1 MSVIPNHTVIPGVSY
16 VMWVRDSKDYNA
28 NDRVYGVVYKGNSK
42 FGHQDF
48 GIVCQRS
55 GKHFWTKKVN
65 EDIPDSSWSLCLD
78 AMEFY
83 KAPIGTPVLL
93 NDRAY
98 TFAEVAAQ
106 CYKDNLFTS
115 QEGLAYLKKKTDPPV
130 TSTQKP
136 LIVPTKPVAAAKD
149 MPDRFDDII
158 PSNNIHVAVE
168 ETVTGVESN
177 GGVED
182 VSDVE
187 HDGDERMGEDVMDT
201 EAKMKKVQLENKQLQ
216 KENVFLHAKVE
227 ELKARLESSL
237 LDQQK
242 FMTSGDAANKALSTM
257 NEDTASTVASKLQSR
272 LSLITTMNDNIEKLL
287 EKMSEVQAST
297 LMIPKIVKAV
307 QNMPTHFGENV
318 RRHMVYHHGLLDS
331 RLDDLDTSNASLS
344 EGLATVQDVLSS
356 FGMAEGENSLNIPAC
371 INSLVAA
378 AEQQQ
383 DHPPFHDIDG
393 ILDDELNPVDVRGSN
408 QAGGIPSNHELYEP
422 QLTHGIPNELRTQPQ
437 QAVGPSNHGHA
448 TPGYPNTP
456 VTTRQQPLQE
466 GQQAPEKISRKQKKK
481 EKDKQIKAAKK
492 LKLEHTAQHSQ
503 PGTNSY
509 NNGPQ
514 LDTTHYSNRHN
525 VYQQAVPQFVS
536 NQLPAHR
543 SGPQLDP
550 THYSNQHSVYQQV
563 GNQVI
568 SNQPSTRWPRQ
579 TAAVSGGQWGA
590 PPGGMSGQAGTS
602 SQWSNQ
608 GTGSRQGS
616 GYGSGQWSGQSGTS
630 SGQWNNRAGNTSG
643 NPAGNAAESGPRQ
656 GSGPGQAQG
665 SGQGQGYSRTNQV
678 WGTRRFS
685 NPK

>member
-1 MSVIPNHTVIPGVSY
+1 MSVIPNHTVIPGISY

-287 EKMSEVQAST
+287 DKMSEVQAST

-318 RRHMVYHHGLLDS
+318 RRHMEHHHGLLDS
-331 RLDDLDTSNASLS
+331 RLDDLDTTNASLS
-344 EGLATVQDVLSS
+344 EGLATIQDVLSS
-356 FGMAEGENSLNIPAC
+356 FGMAEGENGVNIPAC

-378 AEQQQ
+378 ADQQQ
-383 DHPPFHDIDG
+383 DHPPFHELDD
-393 ILDDELNPVDVRGSN
+393 ILDDDLNPVDARGSH
-408 QAGGIPSNHELYEP
+408 QAGGIPSNHELYE
-422 QLTHGIPNELRTQPQ
+422 LGTQPQ
-437 QAVGPSNHGHA
+437 QVLGPSSRGHA
-448 TPGYPNTP
+448 TPGYPSTP
-456 VTTRQQPLQE
+456 LPTRQQPVQ
-466 GQQAPEKISRKQKKK
+466 GQQAPEKLSRKERKK

-492 LKLEHTAQHSQ
+492 LKLEHTAHLSQ
-503 PGTNSY
+503 PGTNTY
-509 NNGPQ
+509 DNGPQ
-514 LDTTHYSNRHN
+514 LAT
-525 VYQQAVPQFVS
+525 
-536 NQLPAHR
+536 
-543 SGPQLDP
+543 
-550 THYSNQHSVYQQV
+550 THYSNQHNVYQQQQAV
-563 GNQVI
+563 PQLV
-568 SNQPSTRWPRQ
+568 SNQPSTPWPREP
-579 TAAVSGGQWGA
+579 APGSSGQWGA
-590 PPGGMSGQAGTS
+590 PSGRMTGQWGGQAGTS
-602 SQWSNQ
+602 SAAGTGHWSNHAGNPSGSSSGHWDNPAGSYSDARNNQWS
-608 GTGSRQGS
+608 
-616 GYGSGQWSGQSGTS
+616 
-630 SGQWNNRAGNTSG
+630 NRAGNT
-643 NPAGNAAESGPRQ
+643 AGTSAGTATGTGTRQ
-656 GSGPGQAQG
+656 GSV
-665 SGQGQGYSRTNQV
+665 SGTTQQRRGGRQV
-678 WGTRRFS
+678 WTARRFHNS
-685 NPK
+685 K